1 MFFKYFSYVP
11 IEDDKKMV
19 SFDVNSLYMNI
30 LIIDELNI
38 INYHVNNC
46 DQITTKT
53 AIQKK

>member
-53 AIQKK
+53 AIQQK